1 MSAAAQPRYTA
12 VAIALHWLIALGIIG
27 MIGLGWYMG
36 DLEDRAQQYA
46 LTQLHK
52 SFGITILLLSVARLI
67 WRLANPPPEEPP
79 MPPWQ
84 AMTARVTHIAFY
96 VLIIAMPLTGWI
108 MVSASP
114 TEIPTRLFQ
123 TIPWAHIPGLPN
135 LSDEAKEAFAV
146 PIEFTHSKLAWVAIV
161 LLVIHVAAALKHQF
175 LDKDNLLV
183 RMIPGVFGR
192 TSGPPQPSR
201 GYLAA
206 FGAALIILG
215 IAAAGAL
222 MGRSNT
228 PPAPSAQESV
238 AEAAPDASIAE
249 TAPQPQESETAAAEN
264 ARIGTDLP
272 DEPAPEAE
280 ATASEL
286 AQQENPS
293 MPQSAPSAPDPI
305 PTWTVDYA
313 NSELGFT
320 GAYMG
325 RGFAG
330 RFETW
335 TAQIA
340 FDPARPAEADIRVEI
355 TMNSVATGE
364 PFYDENVVLGD
375 WFDVRNHPTAV
386 FTADSAASLG
396 DDRYRA
402 AGQLSIRETDRPLAL
417 DFSLSISG
425 DTAEVEGEA
434 KVQRLDFAVGADTL
448 TEPRGEEDWVAD
460 EVTVTI
466 DLVAVR
472 D

>member
-1 MSAAAQPRYTA
+1 MSAAVQPRYTA
-12 VAIALHWLIALGIIG
+12 IAIALHWLIAAGIIG

-52 SFGITILLLSVARLI
+52 SFGIAILLLSVARLI
-67 WRLANPPPEEPP
+67 WRLANPPPEEPS
-79 MPPWQ
+79 MPAWQ
-84 AMTARVTHIAFY
+84 ALTARVTHIAFY

-146 PIEFTHSKLAWVAIV
+146 PIEFTHSKLAWVAIL

-183 RMIPGVFGR
+183 RMIPGLFGR
-192 TSGPPQPSR
+192 TSGPPQPPR

-206 FGAALIILG
+206 FGAALIILI
-215 IAAAGAL
+215 IAAAPL
-222 MGRSNT
+222 LGRQSR
-228 PPAPSAQESV
+228 PPAPSEPQSS
-238 AEAAPDASIAE
+238 AEAAPDVAFADSAPRAAE
-249 TAPQPQESETAAAEN
+249 TEPPAAEIAQN
-264 ARIGTDLP
+264 AADFP
-272 DEPAPEAE
+272 VEPPPEAQPAPP
-280 ATASEL
+280 EL
-286 AQQENPS
+286 AQQESP
-293 MPQSAPSAPDPI
+293 PVVDAAPAAPGPA
-305 PTWTVDYA
+305 PTWTVDHA

-325 RGFAG
+325 RSFAG
-330 RFETW
+330 KFEAW

-340 FDPARPAEADIRVEI
+340 FDPARPEATDIHVEI

-375 WFDVRNHPTAV
+375 WFDVRTHPTAV
-386 FTADSAASLG
+386 FSSDSASSLG
-396 DDRYRA
+396 GDRYRA
-402 AGQLSIRETDRPLAL
+402 DGQLSIRETSRPVAL
-417 DFSLSISG
+417 EFSLAISG
-425 DTAEVEGEA
+425 DTASVEGEA
-434 KVQRLDFAVGADTL
+434 NLQRLDFAIGADTL
-448 TEPRGEEDWVAD
+448 TAPRGDEDWVAN

-466 DLVAVR
+466 DLVATR
-472 D
+472 N